1 LEVRSKSWHFG
12 STSGHSYTLQGR
24 SRKVFHHFPS
34 RLNHAAFDCGIRD
47 EDGYHFILGRTDDV
61 INVAGHLRHKL
72 RVLLAE
78 DDAINV
84 SKPIHPEQ
92 LMEVLAEVTS
102 AAPEIAAHTPVSS

>member
-1 LEVRSKSWHFG
+1 
-12 STSGHSYTLQGR
+12 
-24 SRKVFHHFPS
+24 
-34 RLNHAAFDCGIRD
+34 
-47 EDGYHFILGRTDDV
+47 
-61 INVAGHLRHKL
+61 LRHKL